1 MTLDEYKTT
10 CTEVLDSL
18 PLELCNGQDI
28 FKAGEWVGVD
38 RLTLLRLYTLREM
51 AAIHETAG
59 DDEPM
64 PFFDYWLALPPAD
77 ELKWIVVDNAG
88 TV

>member
-1 MTLDEYKTT
+1 MTLNEYKTT
-10 CTEVLDSL
+10 CAEVLDGL
-18 PLELCNGQDI
+18 PLELCDGQDI
-28 FKAGEWVGVD
+28 FKADEWVGVD

-64 PFFDYWLALPPAD
+64 PFFDYWWLLPVRD
-77 ELKWIVVDNAG
+77 ELKREVMNQQRL
-88 TV
+88 